1 MHCHHLETEWE
12 AAGARR
18 PCLLKEHS
26 TFEQE
31 TTWTPSQFGDG
42 YDCNVMSG
50 RREQRQLNVQRSAI
64 RRSSAAAG
72 LVAVLAASLAPG
84 ACGFTNLSPSTP
96 FHLQNF
102 WGNAVTRLCSV
113 GCPRSKVASS
123 IQMASARPIRDDAD
137 KQVRGRGMKRGRG
150 MSNSEPS
157 ARIVRDVSLDSEE
170 DEEEEEYVGSWGGVG
185 TNSKR
190 FVADDDWAMWLNHG
204 FPDMLKVA
212 FVAPLSLPLPGARQ
226 KDRALTNPF
235 NRAYLEFHALPQ
247 SHPDVISAEHGVLVA
262 LSDPLPCLFSQT
274 ISALSD
280 GRASARKAAV
290 GALLKCAAEHPAG
303 PTAPWAVASLLGRME
318 DDSGEQ
324 HRNVSRPA
332 MMRNVHSANLTL
344 SLNCARAACVR
355 EAAVRG
361 LVKVSER
368 GNEAVVMAM
377 ASLIEEET
385 AVTVKK
391 AAVRIA

>member
-1 MHCHHLETEWE
+1 MHSHHFETELE

-18 PCLLKEHS
+18 PCLPKEES
-26 TFEQE
+26 ACEDE
-31 TTWTPSQFGDG
+31 TTLTPSQFGDG
-42 YDCNVMSG
+42 YDSNAKGG
-50 RREQRQLNVQRSAI
+50 RREPRQLRVKRSAV

-72 LVAVLAASLAPG
+72 LVAVFAASIAPG
-84 ACGFTNLSPSTP
+84 VCGFANLSPSTP

-170 DEEEEEYVGSWGGVG
+170 DEEEEEYVGSWGGAG

-226 KDRALTNPF
+226 KDRAFDRPI
-235 NRAYLEFHALPQ
+235 Q
-247 SHPDVISAEHGVLVA
+247 
-262 LSDPLPCLFSQT
+262 PCLLRISCSPTCAPRSQ
-274 ISALSD
+274 
-280 GRASARKAAV
+280 
-290 GALLKCAAEHPAG
+290 
-303 PTAPWAVASLLGRME
+303 W
-318 DDSGEQ
+318 
-324 HRNVSRPA
+324 
-332 MMRNVHSANLTL
+332 
-344 SLNCARAACVR
+344 
-355 EAAVRG
+355 
-361 LVKVSER
+361 
-368 GNEAVVMAM
+368 
-377 ASLIEEET
+377 
-385 AVTVKK
+385 
-391 AAVRIA
+391 